1 MEFWTSELVGPR
13 PPTQILHS
21 LGNKCKVSPSGKPV
35 LCTDPHCSLRPS
47 LQEGREGLSS
57 LVPLLP
63 LVCVHAVGGEGGA
76 DISALSL
83 CPLPHSAHSFLP
95 SEGSVELCRAEL
107 KIWKEIESGGRS
119 IKRRGIRVYKDALM
133 MHLISCGCQARGRGD

>member
-1 MEFWTSELVGPR
+1 MHR
-13 PPTQILHS
+13 PTLLSAPIPPGGQGRTQFP
-21 LGNKCKVSPSGKPV
+21 SPFVAS
-35 LCTDPHCSLRPS
+35 C
-47 LQEGREGLSS
+47 
-57 LVPLLP
+57 
-63 LVCVHAVGGEGGA
+63 VCACGVWGGA